1 MPNQPITVRLP
12 SMLLDKLEAYIA
24 ESGSSKTDVVV
35 AALAQYLG
43 VSTNVPLVDKLALI
57 ERRLAKLEAAL
68 YPAK

>member
-1 MPNQPITVRLP
+1 MSNQPITVRLP
-12 SMLLDKLEAYIA
+12 SVLFNQLEAYIA
-24 ESGSSKTDVVV
+24 QSGSSKTDVVV

-43 VSTNVPLVDKLALI
+43 VSANVPLVEKLALL